1 MAMKSPA
8 AIRVRFNLIDVIS
21 RFKAFPQLYRILVVA
36 LLGVWLITPTGAQN
50 DSDGEPPPS
59 GEGFYPLSQVHR
71 GQMATAWT
79 VFTGTKPEPM
89 EVEILGVLRGA
100 RGPGQD
106 MILAQ
111 LKGAKPEYTGV
122 VAGMSGSPV
131 YIGNKLLGSLSY
143 RIGQFAKDP
152 IAGITPIEQML
163 EVKNLPVNTEWA
175 STTGPRRGVESAGAA
190 TIDGG
195 LGASSMNFQAMET
208 PLVMSGFHPAAIRLW
223 QKEMAGTGLDVVAAG
238 GGSGSSK
245 ADSEGSFDRISR
257 AAIHSVVPGSAV
269 SAQLVRGDLE
279 VSATCTVTYVD
290 PKQLLAC
297 GHPILQA
304 GTVSLPMTTAEVV
317 ETLASPL
324 NAFKI
329 INTGDPIGTFTEDRD
344 SAIRGVLGVK
354 PHMIPVHI
362 TVHGEGADR
371 KLNIEVVDLPS
382 LTPQAILVSLYDSL
396 LENNQSTLETS
407 YHVTGNVNIEGY
419 PPSPLDLWAPAGD
432 QGSAQ
437 LSAAMQ
443 TDQSFSLLYANGARQ
458 GAIRDVNLDVE
469 SIPRRAQ
476 VELETARI
484 DTGNIV
490 HAGDPVVVE
499 ATVRTWQQPTRNIR
513 IPIQL
518 PRGMAPGNVRLL
530 VSDAGTLD
538 RALNPPRITQR
549 NVDFETALAQA
560 RNQHPADRVFVSLL
574 LPDAQAGVNG
584 HTLGTLPLS
593 VANAFE
599 PLRTAQDVTLNGES
613 AVVAGEAPAGGMLS
627 GFQILTLHIEPGGGL
642 N

>member
-1 MAMKSPA
+1 MQH
-8 AIRVRFNLIDVIS
+8 RFNLIDVNPCL
-21 RFKAFPQLYRILVVA
+21 KAIAHPLRTLARSIASPLLAA
-36 LLGVWLITPTGAQN
+36 LLTAFLPAQTTTPPPTA
-50 DSDGEPPPS
+50 PPPS
-59 GEGFYPLSQVHR
+59 GGGFYPLSQVHR

-79 VFTGTKPEPM
+79 VFTGTRPEPM
-89 EVEILGVLRGA
+89 QVEILGVLRGA

-111 LKGAKPEYTGV
+111 LHGAKPEYTGV

-131 YIGNKLLGSLSY
+131 YIGNQLLGSLSY
-143 RIGQFAKDP
+143 RIGQFAREP
-152 IAGITPIEQML
+152 IAGITPIAQML
-163 EVKNLPVNTEWA
+163 EVRDMPVNTQWA
-175 STTGPRRGVESAGAA
+175 SAPMPVTRTQNDNSLSS
-190 TIDGG
+190 DG
-195 LGASSMNFQAMET
+195 MNFQAMET
-208 PLVMSGFHPAAIRLW
+208 PLVMSGFRPEAIRLW
-223 QKEMAGTGLDVVAAG
+223 QKEMAGTGLDIIAAG

-245 ADSEGSFDRISR
+245 TDAAGSFGAISQS
-257 AAIHSVVPGSAV
+257 AIATVVPGSAV

-279 VSATCTVTYVD
+279 ISATCTVTYVD
-290 PKQLLAC
+290 PTQLLAC

-304 GTVSLPMTTAEVV
+304 GAVSLPMTTAEVV

-329 INTGDPIGTFTEDRD
+329 INTGDPIGTFNEDRD

-382 LTPQAILVSLYDSL
+382 LTPQAVLVSLYDAL
-396 LENNQSTLETS
+396 LENNQSSLETS
-407 YHVTGNVNIEGY
+407 YHVTGSVNIEGY

-443 TDQSFSLLYANGARQ
+443 ADQSFALLYANGARQ
-458 GAIRDVNLDVE
+458 GAIRAIDLDVD

-484 DTGNIV
+484 DSSNIV
-490 HAGDPVVVE
+490 HAGDTVFVE
-499 ATVRTWQQPTRNIR
+499 ATVRPWQQPVRNIR
-513 IPIQL
+513 IPINL
-518 PRGMAPGNVRLL
+518 PPGIPAGTVRLL

-538 RALNPPRITQR
+538 HAMNQPRISNRT
-549 NVDFETALAQA
+549 VDLETALAQA
-560 RNQHPADRVFVSLL
+560 QSQHPADRIFVSLL
-574 LPDAQAGVNG
+574 LPDAQAGVDG
-584 HTLGTLPLS
+584 RTLSTLPLS
-593 VANAFE
+593 VANALE
-599 PLRTAQDVTLNGES
+599 PLRTAKDVTLNGES
-613 AVVAGEAPAGGMLS
+613 AVVAGEAPAGGMLN
-627 GFQILTLHIEPGGGL
+627 GFQILILHIEPGGGL
-642 N
+642 D

>member
-1 MAMKSPA
+1 M
-8 AIRVRFNLIDVIS
+8 RFRFTLIDVKPC
-21 RFKAFPQLYRILVVA
+21 RKAFLPPSRTLALLLVALVVA
-36 LLGVWLITPTGAQN
+36 AFSPAQEMPA
-50 DSDGEPPPS
+50 STAPPPS
-59 GEGFYPLSQVHR
+59 GEGFYPLNQVHR

-79 VFTGTKPEPM
+79 VFAGTKPEPM
-89 EVEILGVLRGA
+89 QVEILGVLRGA

-106 MILAQ
+106 MILAR
-111 LKGAKPEYTGV
+111 LRGAKPEYTGV

-152 IAGITPIEQML
+152 IAGITPIAQML
-163 EVKNLPVNTEWA
+163 EVKDMPVSTQWA
-175 STTGPRRGVESAGAA
+175 STTRPDRGSQP
-190 TIDGG
+190 DGV
-195 LGASSMNFQAMET
+195 ASIGMNFQAMET
-208 PLVMSGFHPAAIRLW
+208 PLVMSGFRPEAVRLW
-223 QKEMAGTGLDVVAAG
+223 QKEMAGTGLDMVAAG

-245 ADSEGSFDRISR
+245 PDEGISR
-257 AAIHSVVPGSAV
+257 SAIASVVPGSAV

-304 GTVSLPMTTAEVV
+304 GSVSLPMTTAEVV
-317 ETLASPL
+317 DTLASPL

-329 INTGDPIGTFTEDRD
+329 INTGDPIGTFTDDRD
-344 SAIRGVLGVK
+344 SAIRGVLGVR

-362 TVHGEGADR
+362 SVHGEGVDR

-382 LTPQAILVSLYDSL
+382 LTPQAVLVSLYDAL
-396 LENNQSTLETS
+396 LENNQASLETS
-407 YHVTGNVNIEGY
+407 YHVKGSVDIEGY

-437 LSAAMQ
+437 LSAALQ
-443 TDQSFSLLYANGARQ
+443 TDQSFAQLYANGTRQ
-458 GAIRDVNLDVE
+458 GAIRSIDLDVDA
-469 SIPRRAQ
+469 IPRRAQ
-476 VELETARI
+476 VDLETARL

-490 HAGDPVVVE
+490 HAGDTVVVE
-499 ATVRTWQQPTRNIR
+499 ATVRPWQQAERNIR
-513 IPIQL
+513 IPIRL
-518 PRGMAPGNVRLL
+518 PEGLSAGMVRVL

-538 RALNPPRITQR
+538 RALHPPRVMNR
-549 NVDFETALAQA
+549 NVDLDTVLAQA
-560 RNQHPADRVFVSLL
+560 RNQHPADRIFVTLL
-574 LPDAQAGVNG
+574 LPDAQAGVDG
-584 HTLGTLPLS
+584 QTLSALPLS

-599 PLRTAQDVTLNGES
+599 PLRNAKDVSLNGES
-613 AVVAGEAPAGGMLS
+613 AVVAGDAPAGGMLS
-627 GFQILTLHIEPGGGL
+627 GFQILNLHIEAGGGL

>member
-1 MAMKSPA
+1 MSTPGGTHY
-8 AIRVRFNLIDVIS
+8 RFNLIDVKPCQ
-21 RFKAFPQLYRILVVA
+21 KALPSLLRTIAVTLFAVLSAA
-36 LLGVWLITPTGAQN
+36 LLQAQSTPAAAG
-50 DSDGEPPPS
+50 PPPS
-59 GEGFYPLSQVHR
+59 GEGFFPLSQVHR
-71 GQMATAWT
+71 GQIATAWT

-89 EVEILGVLRGA
+89 QVEILGVLRGA

-106 MILAQ
+106 MILAK
-111 LKGAKPEYTGV
+111 LLGAKPEYTGV

-131 YIGNKLLGSLSY
+131 YIGNKLIGSLSY

-152 IAGITPIEQML
+152 IAGITPIAQML
-163 EVKNLPVNTEWA
+163 EVKDMPVNTQWA
-175 STTGPRRGVESAGAA
+175 STSVPVPNLGSPASATNTLAA
-190 TIDGG
+190 DNNSG
-195 LGASSMNFQAMET
+195 MMFQAMET
-208 PLVMSGFHPAAIRLW
+208 PIVMSGFRPEAMRLW
-223 QKEMAGTGLDVVAAG
+223 QKEMAGTGLDIVAAG

-245 ADSEGSFDRISR
+245 EGADGGFGAISHS
-257 AAIHSVVPGSAV
+257 AIASVVPGSAV

-344 SAIRGVLGVK
+344 SAIRGVLGAK

-362 TVHGEGADR
+362 TVHGEGADH
-371 KLNIEVVDLPS
+371 KLNIQVVDLPS
-382 LTPQAILVSLYDSL
+382 LTPQAVLVSLYDSL
-396 LENNQSTLETS
+396 LQNNQSTLDTS
-407 YHVTGNVNIEGY
+407 YHVTGSIDIDGY

-432 QGSAQ
+432 MGSAQ
-437 LSAAMQ
+437 LSAALQ
-443 TDQSFSLLYANGARQ
+443 TDQSFAALYANGARQ
-458 GAIRDVNLDVE
+458 GAIKSIDLNVD

-484 DTGNIV
+484 DSSNIV
-490 HAGDPVVVE
+490 HAGDKVVVE
-499 ATVRTWQQPTRNIR
+499 ATVRPWQQAERNIR
-513 IPIQL
+513 IPIHL
-518 PRGMAPGNVRLL
+518 PPGIGAGNIRLL

-538 RALNPPRITQR
+538 RALNQPRISTR
-549 NVDFETALAQA
+549 NVDFDTVLAQA
-560 RNQHPADRVFVSLL
+560 RNHHPADRIFVSLL

-584 HTLGTLPLS
+584 QTLSTLPLS
-593 VANAFE
+593 VANAME
-599 PLRTAQDVTLNGES
+599 PLRTAHDVTLNGES
-613 AVVAGEAPAGGMLS
+613 AVVAGEASAGGMLN
-627 GFQILTLHIEPGGGL
+627 GFQILDLHIQPGGGL

>member
-1 MAMKSPA
+1 MFLFA
-8 AIRVRFNLIDVIS
+8 
-21 RFKAFPQLYRILVVA
+21 LVVA
-36 LLGVWLITPTGAQN
+36 TCSCAQEAP
-50 DSDGEPPPS
+50 SPSGPPPS

-71 GQMATAWT
+71 GQIATAWT

-89 EVEILGVLRGA
+89 QVEILGVLRGA
-100 RGPGQD
+100 RGPGHD
-106 MILAQ
+106 MILAR
-111 LKGAKPEYTGV
+111 LRGAKPEYTGV

-152 IAGITPIEQML
+152 IAGITPIAQML
-163 EVKNLPVNTEWA
+163 EVKDMPVTNQWA
-175 STTGPRRGVESAGAA
+175 STTPVRHDSPADGVAAG
-190 TIDGG
+190 G
-195 LGASSMNFQAMET
+195 MNFQAMET
-208 PLVMSGFHPAAIRLW
+208 PLVMSGFRPEAVRLW
-223 QKEMAGTGLDVVAAG
+223 QKEMAGTGLDMVAAG

-245 ADSEGSFDRISR
+245 PNDAISR
-257 AAIHSVVPGSAV
+257 SAMASVVPGSAV

-304 GTVSLPMTTAEVV
+304 GSVSLPMTTAEVV

-329 INTGDPIGTFTEDRD
+329 INTGDPIGTFTDDRD
-344 SAIRGVLGVK
+344 SAIRGVLGAQ

-362 TVHGEGADR
+362 AVHGEGFDR

-382 LTPQAILVSLYDSL
+382 LTPQAVLVSLYDAL
-396 LENNQSTLETS
+396 LENNQASLDTS
-407 YHVTGNVNIEGY
+407 YHVKGSIDIEGY

-437 LSAAMQ
+437 LSAALQ
-443 TDQSFSLLYANGARQ
+443 TDQSFAQLYANGARE
-458 GAIRDVNLDVE
+458 GAVRSIDLDVDA
-469 SIPRRAQ
+469 IPRRAQ
-476 VELETARI
+476 IDLETARI

-490 HAGDPVVVE
+490 HAGDTVVVE
-499 ATVRTWQQPTRNIR
+499 ATVRPWQQAERNIR
-513 IPIQL
+513 IPIRL
-518 PRGMAPGNVRLL
+518 PNGLSSGSVRVL

-538 RALNPPRITQR
+538 RALNPPRITNR
-549 NVDFETALAQA
+549 TADLETVLAQA
-560 RNQHPADRVFVSLL
+560 RNQHPADRIFVSLL
-574 LPDAQAGVNG
+574 LPDAQAGVDG
-584 HTLGTLPLS
+584 QTLSALPLS
-593 VANAFE
+593 VANAYE
-599 PLRTAQDVTLNGES
+599 PLRNAKDVSLNGES
-613 AVVAGEAPAGGMLS
+613 AVVAADAPAGGMLN
-627 GFQILTLHIEPGGGL
+627 GFQILNLHIEPGGGL

>member
-1 MAMKSPA
+1 MPFSRML
-8 AIRVRFNLIDVIS
+8 AIS
-21 RFKAFPQLYRILVVA
+21 LVVFA
-36 LLGVWLITPTGAQN
+36 LILSVHAQN
-50 DSDGEPPPS
+50 DSSSAGPPPS
-59 GEGFYPLSQVHR
+59 GGGFYPLSQVHR

-79 VFTGTKPEPM
+79 VFAGTKPEPM
-89 EVEILGVLRGA
+89 QVEILGILRGA
-100 RGPGQD
+100 RGPRQD

-111 LKGAKPEYTGV
+111 LRGAKPEYTGV

-152 IAGITPIEQML
+152 IAGITPIAQML
-163 EVKNLPVNTEWA
+163 EVKDLPLNTEWA
-175 STTGPRRGVESAGAA
+175 STHRGGGISGRGQPEAA
-190 TIDGG
+190 VAPGSFPT
-195 LGASSMNFQAMET
+195 ANMNFEAMET
-208 PLVMSGFHPAAIRLW
+208 PIVMSGFQPAAVRLW
-223 QKEMAGTGLDVVAAG
+223 QKEMAGTGLDIVAAG

-245 ADSEGSFDRISR
+245 SGADGSFDTISR
-257 AAIHSVVPGSAV
+257 SAIAGIVPGSAV

-317 ETLASPL
+317 DTLASPL

-329 INTGDPIGTFTEDRD
+329 VNTGDPIGSFTEDRD
-344 SAIRGVLGVK
+344 SAIRGVLGAK

-362 TVHGEGADR
+362 TVHGEGPDR
-371 KLNIEVVDLPS
+371 KLNFEVVDLPS

-396 LENNQSTLETS
+396 LENNQSSLETS
-407 YHVTGNVNIEGY
+407 YHVTGSVDVEGY

-443 TDQSFSLLYANGARQ
+443 TDQSFALLYANGARQ
-458 GAIRDVNLDVE
+458 GAIKNVDLKVD

-484 DTGNIV
+484 DSSNIV
-490 HAGDPVVVE
+490 HAGDPVVIE
-499 ATVRTWQQPTRNIR
+499 ATVRPWQQPARNIR
-513 IPIQL
+513 IPIRL
-518 PRGMAPGNVRLL
+518 PREIAPGNVRLL

-538 RALNPPRITQR
+538 RALNPPRITAR

-560 RNQHPADRVFVSLL
+560 RNQHPADRIFVSVLM
-574 LPDAQAGVNG
+574 PDAQAGVNG
-584 HTLGTLPLS
+584 QTLSALPLS
-593 VANAFE
+593 MANALE

-613 AVVAGEAPAGGMLS
+613 AEVAGDAPAGGMLS
-627 GFQILTLHIEPGGGL
+627 GFQILNLHIESGGGL